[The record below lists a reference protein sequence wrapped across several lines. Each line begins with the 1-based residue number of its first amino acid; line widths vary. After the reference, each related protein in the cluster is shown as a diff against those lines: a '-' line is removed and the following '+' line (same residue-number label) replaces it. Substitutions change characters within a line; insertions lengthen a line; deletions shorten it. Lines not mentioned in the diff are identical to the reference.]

1 MTSSHFLG
9 FLKVLS
15 VCSSSIFGFVEPR
28 SHIYLALG
36 TKVLFRSS
44 PFFFSLHACPF
55 AHLFDL
61 RLEKERKRLL
71 RRLLELCLI
80 PKTN

>member
-36 TKVLFRSS
+36 TPLSQLPIFFLTPRVPLRSPVRS
-44 PFFFSLHACPF
+44 PPGKGKETSATQ
-55 AHLFDL
+55 ASRALFD
-61 RLEKERKRLL
+61 
-71 RRLLELCLI
+71 
-80 PKTN
+80 T